1 MPGQVNHPFQAVIV
15 RYSDRARD
23 EQLNI
28 GVVLLSPKYRF
39 MGARFLDS
47 WSRITSAFPGADPI
61 LLRDIMVTV
70 AKYCEGYYAS
80 EQLALNEPSS
90 SIETAFDYV
99 LPREDASIMR
109 SEPIT
114 GIADDP
120 ERLLGELY
128 DLYVAPPAADEHR
141 GVWNDDDH
149 EAAQ

>member
-1 MPGQVNHPFQAVIV
+1 MPGPVNHPFQAVIV
-15 RYSDRARD
+15 RYCHPARD
-23 EQLNI
+23 EQLNV
-28 GVVLLSPKYRF
+28 GVVVLSPKYRF

-47 WSRITSAFPGADPI
+47 WSRITAAFPSADPVW
-61 LLRDIMVTV
+61 LRDIMATIQ
-70 AKYCEGYYAS
+70 KYCEGYYSS
-80 EQLALNEPSS
+80 EQSAVKEPSS

-120 ERLLGELY
+120 ERLVSELY
-128 DLYVAPPAADEHR
+128 DLYVAPPRADEHR
-141 GVWNDDDH
+141 GWSDDDH

>member
-28 GVVLLSPKYRF
+28 GVVVLSPKYRF

-47 WSRITSAFPGADPI
+47 WSRITSAFPGADPV
-61 LLRDIMVTV
+61 LLSDIMATI
-70 AKYCEGYYAS
+70 AKYCEGYYS
-80 EQLALNEPSS
+80 SDQLALKEPSS

-120 ERLLGELY
+120 ERLLRELF

-141 GVWNDDDH
+141 GWRDDDDH